1 MERLNKIFAEWA
13 KQENKTELASQ
24 KVELGIIDDLKK
36 DIQNAKNEL
45 KGAENLHKAAEKDND
60 LVNKYIAEKVEA
72 EAKLQKATKE
82 RSSTVK
88 FAKETIKDTKALLTK
103 SKKTAQSI
111 KKQIEDL
118 GLNQKVIAPELK
130 EIENLEQKL
139 KSLNFGFL
147 DDLPF

>member
-1 MERLNKIFAEWA
+1 MNTHRAVARFLA
-13 KQENKTELASQ
+13 KEEKTELKSER
-24 KVELGIIDDLKK
+24 VELGIIDDLKK

-60 LVNKYIAEKVEA
+60 VLNKYIGEKADIET
-72 EAKLQKATKE
+72 KLNKASKE
-82 RSSTVK
+82 RNSTVK

-118 GLNQKVIAPELK
+118 GLSQKVIAPELK
-130 EIENLEQKL
+130 EIENIEQKL